1 MDTLDLIESVKTAY
15 AAVERNDVDAYVTYF
30 TADAV
35 YKVGNYELVTWHEG
49 IRALA
54 HLWLTCSQP

>member
-1 MDTLDLIESVKTAY
+1 MDTLELIESVKAAY

-35 YKVGNYELVTWHEG
+35 YKVGNFELVTGHES

-54 HLWLTCSQP
+54 HHWLTCSHP